1 MQSTTITINGEEYT
15 VKASTEAQLKE
26 GVRQLKKSLKQL
38 EKQKK
43 EESDAI
49 QEKRS

>member
-1 MQSTTITINGEEYT
+1 MQSTKLTINGEEYT
-15 VKASTEAQLKE
+15 VKASTEAQVKE

-43 EESDAI
+43 EQDDAI

>member
-1 MQSTTITINGEEYT
+1 MKSIKVTINGDEYT
-15 VKASTEAQLKE
+15 VKASTEAQAKE